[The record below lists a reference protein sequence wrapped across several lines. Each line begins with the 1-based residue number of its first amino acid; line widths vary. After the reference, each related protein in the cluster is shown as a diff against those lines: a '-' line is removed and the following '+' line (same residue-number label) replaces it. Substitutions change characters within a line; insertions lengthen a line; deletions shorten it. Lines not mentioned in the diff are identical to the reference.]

1 MPYSSELIHQWDATE
16 VDLEMEEVLNDEDF
30 LSLLDEEYQQWI
42 EAHEKEHADVG

>member
-30 LSLLDEEYQQWI
+30 LSLLEEEYLQWI
-42 EAHEKEHADVG
+42 EMHEEMHNVD